1 MRQILQSLAT
11 GQTELVDVPCPAIGT
26 GQVLIQSRISL
37 VSAGTERMLVEFG
50 KASLLEKARQQPD
63 KVWQVL
69 DKVKT
74 DGLVPTLTAVR
85 SKLDQPIPLG
95 YCNVG
100 VVLEV
105 GQGVDQFQPGD
116 RVASNGPHAEV
127 VSVPKNLCAKIPDG
141 VTDEAA
147 AFTVLGSIGLQGI
160 RLAQPTLGE
169 AFVVS
174 GLGLIGLITVQLLKA
189 HGCRVLGLDFSPAR
203 LELAKKLGAETF
215 NLSSGNPLDAA
226 TQFSRGRGV
235 DGVIIT
241 AATESDE
248 PMHQAAQMC
257 RRRGR
262 IVLVGVVG
270 LKLMRADFYEKELSF
285 QVSCSYGPGRYD
297 SDYEQRG
304 HDYPIGF
311 VRWTEQR
318 NFEAMLDM
326 MASGQID
333 PAALVSHRFA
343 VDQAVEAYDLISSKQ
358 PSLGI
363 LLEYPSTTAQN
374 DLRQQTIRFHTSSA
388 PLSPATA
395 TQTLHS
401 KSGQPFTIPA
411 HSAVKPQVAI
421 IGAGNYASQ
430 VLIPAFKK
438 NQARLACVASRNGLT
453 AAYAAR
459 KFGFDEA
466 TSDLDQVMNDDRINA
481 VVIATRHDSHARLA
495 CQGLAAGKHVFVEK
509 PLALSAADLAKV
521 LSTYRQVCSTQGQ
534 SAPILTVGFNRRF
547 APQILQMKSLLSELQ
562 EPKSFIMTVNAG
574 AIPHEHWVHDPIAGG
589 GRLIGEGC
597 HFIDLLRFLCN
608 SPIVSVQ
615 ATMFGQDSAVEIRDD
630 KITMTLA
637 FADGSFGTIHYLAN
651 GHRSI
656 AKERLEVFCA
666 GRVIQL
672 DNFRRMTAVGWKKF
686 RRMNLWQQDKGH
698 VAEIRAFLLSIEQGG
713 PPPISLEELAEVTQV
728 SFDVI
733 KAAETQTVIRCL
745 PPAWQL
751 KSHSTDEPLARSA

>member
-1 MRQILQSLAT
+1 MRQILQSLAN
-11 GQTELVDVPCPAIGT
+11 GQTELVDVPCPAVGP
-26 GQVLIQSRISL
+26 GQILIQTRVSL

-74 DGLVPTLTAVR
+74 DGLVPTLMAVR

-100 VVLEV
+100 TVLEV
-105 GQGVDQFQPGD
+105 GAGVGGFEPGD
-116 RVASNGPHAEV
+116 RVASNGPHAEIV
-127 VSVPKNLCAKIPDG
+127 CVPKNLCAKIPDR
-141 VTDEAA
+141 VSDEAA
-147 AFTVLGSIGLQGI
+147 AFTVLGSIGLQGV

-174 GLGLIGLITVQLLKA
+174 GLGLIGLVTVQLLKA
-189 HGCRVLGLDFSPAR
+189 HGCRVLGLDFSPSR
-203 LELAKKLGAETF
+203 LKLAESLGAETF
-215 NLSSGNPLDAA
+215 NLGSGDPVAAA

-241 AATESDE
+241 AATDSDE

-270 LKLMRADFYEKELSF
+270 LKLARADFYEKELSF

-304 HDYPIGF
+304 NDYPVGF

-326 MASGQID
+326 MADGRVNPDSLIT
-333 PAALVSHRFA
+333 HRFSIDGA
-343 VDQAVEAYDLISSKQ
+343 VAAYDLISSKQ
-358 PSLGI
+358 PSLGV
-363 LLEYPSTTAQN
+363 LLEFPQSEPVAASS
-374 DLRQQTIRFHTSSA
+374 LRQQTVRLQVA
-388 PLSPATA
+388 PDTQAATDA
-395 TQTLHS
+395 R
-401 KSGQPFTIPA
+401 
-411 HSAVKPQVAI
+411 VAI

-430 VLIPAFKK
+430 VLIPAFRK
-438 NQARLACVASRNGLT
+438 NGAKLACVASRNGLT

-459 KFGFDEA
+459 KFGFEEA
-466 TSDLDQVMNDDRINA
+466 TSDLNA
-481 VVIATRHDSHARLA
+481 VMADETINTIVIATRHDSHASLT
-495 CQGLAAGKHVFVEK
+495 CQALEAGKHVFVEK
-509 PLALSAADLAKV
+509 PLALNAADLARV
-521 LSTYRQVCSTQGQ
+521 VATYERVSKDRNGQ
-534 SAPILTVGFNRRF
+534 APIFTVGFNRRF
-547 APQILQMKSLLSELQ
+547 APQIQRMKSLLNEVQ

-574 AIPHEHWVHDPIAGG
+574 SIPRNHWVHDPVAGG
-589 GRLIGEGC
+589 GRVIGEGC
-597 HFIDLLRFLCN
+597 HFIDLLRFLCG
-608 SPIVSVQ
+608 SPVVAVQ
-615 ATMFGQDSAVEIRDD
+615 ATMFGRDSAVEIRDD
-630 KITMTLA
+630 KMSMTLS

-656 AKERLEVFCA
+656 SKERLEVFCA

-672 DNFRRMTAVGWKKF
+672 DNFRRMTAVGWKNF

-698 VAEIRAFLLSIEQGG
+698 VGEVKAFLDAIETGKTS
-713 PPPISLEELAEVTQV
+713 PISFEELAEVTQV
-728 SFDVI
+728 SFDVMR
-733 KAAETQTVIRCL
+733 AAETQEVVRCSSRNFGL
-745 PPAWQL
+745 FAEEI
-751 KSHSTDEPLARSA
+751 EPFAKTA

>member
-11 GQTELVDVPCPAIGT
+11 GQTELVDVPCPAVGP
-26 GQVLIQSRISL
+26 GQVLIQSRLSL

-50 KASLLEKARQQPD
+50 KASLLEKARKQPD
-63 KVWQVL
+63 KVRQVL

-74 DGLVPTLTAVR
+74 DGIVPTLMAVR

-100 VVLEV
+100 TVLEV
-105 GQGVDQFQPGD
+105 GAGVDEFRPGD

-127 VSVPKNLCAKIPDG
+127 ACVPKNLCARIPDG
-141 VTDEAA
+141 VSDEAA
-147 AFTVLGSIGLQGI
+147 SFTVLGSIGLQGI

-174 GLGLIGLITVQLLKA
+174 GLGLIGLVTVQLLKA

-203 LELAKKLGAETF
+203 LELAEKFGAETF
-215 NLSSGNPLDAA
+215 NLGNGDPIAAA

-235 DGVIIT
+235 DGVVIT

-270 LKLMRADFYEKELSF
+270 LKLSRADFYEKELSF

-297 SDYEQRG
+297 TGYEQG
-304 HDYPIGF
+304 GIDYPVGF

-326 MASGQID
+326 MATGQID
-333 PAALVSHRFA
+333 PGPLVTHRFPIDEA
-343 VDQAVEAYDLISSKQ
+343 VGAYDLISGKQ
-358 PSLGI
+358 PSLGV
-363 LLEYPSTTAQN
+363 LLKYPEAIQTSKSG
-374 DLRQQTIRFHTSSA
+374 LRQQTVRLGLVGETRSTTM
-388 PLSPATA
+388 PR
-395 TQTLHS
+395 
-401 KSGQPFTIPA
+401 
-411 HSAVKPQVAI
+411 VAF

-430 VLIPAFKK
+430 VLIPAFRK
-438 NQARLACVASRNGLT
+438 NGAKLACVASRNGLT
-453 AAYAAR
+453 AAFAAR

-466 TSDLDQVMNDDRINA
+466 TSDLDSVMADASIDTI
-481 VVIATRHDSHARLA
+481 VVATRHDSHASLTCRALE
-495 CQGLAAGKHVFVEK
+495 AGKNVFVEK
-509 PLALSAADLAKV
+509 PLALHAADLAKV
-521 LSTYRQVCSTQGQ
+521 LTTYDRVTRERAGRG
-534 SAPILTVGFNRRF
+534 PVLTVGFNRRF
-547 APQILQMKSLLSELQ
+547 APQIQRMKGLLDQVQ

-574 AIPHEHWVHDPIAGG
+574 GIPHDHWVHDPVAGG
-589 GRLIGEGC
+589 GRVIGEGC
-597 HFIDLLRFLCN
+597 HFIDLLRFLCG
-608 SPIVSVQ
+608 SPIVAVQ
-615 ATMFGQDSAVEIRDD
+615 AAMFGPGSAVEIRSD
-630 KITMTLA
+630 KLSITLS
-637 FADGSFGTIHYLAN
+637 FADGSFGTVHYLAN

-656 AKERLEVFCA
+656 SKERLEVFCA

-672 DNFRRMTAVGWKKF
+672 DNFRRMSAVGWKNF

-698 VAEIRAFLLSIEQGG
+698 VAEVQTFLNAVKTGG
-713 PPPISLEELAEVTQV
+713 PLPISMDEIAEVTQV
-728 SFDVI
+728 SFDAV
-733 KAAETQTVIRCL
+733 KAAETQQLVRFASTAD
-745 PPAWQL
+745 PATADDVL
-751 KSHSTDEPLARSA
+751 LMRTA